1 MSDHKYRQHWFNNY
15 TGVKVGSHEATIE
28 NDGTVEVEVEM
39 WGAGQTCV
47 CFSLEQMERL
57 TAIARAMRDFHRAAE
72 GEA

>member
-47 CFSLEQMERL
+47 YFSPEQLERL
-57 TAIARAMRDFHRAAE
+57 AAMARAMRDFHRAAE
-72 GEA
+72 GEG